1 MDLSRLRPVYEHDGP
16 FATVYMEGRAPSEDA
31 EKQVRLRWQALRER
45 LEEAGADPRAVAAA
59 ERSVLSATAGEE
71 QANGRVIVA
80 SGDSGVVLDESW
92 DAALGAGDEAHW
104 GHLPELGAYGR
115 EAARAVRALVVLTD
129 QEGARVI
136 QEVVAEQHT
145 SETRADDEVE
155 GSAIEALHKPRRG
168 ALSHNQIQRRADNAV
183 SRNAEDIAAYVTQSA
198 EAFHPRVV
206 ILAGE
211 VQARTAVRNALPP
224 PVAERLVETGR
235 GGGGRDDYS
244 SDADDALNDEILRIA
259 AEESEREG
267 ERCAGRLQAGLAH
280 DQAAQGSSPVA
291 AAAEMGAV
299 DTLLFEEGATA
310 SREAFLLKAC
320 TETSSALA
328 VVPAG
333 TGLQDGVGALLR
345 FPIEESTPG

>member
-1 MDLSRLRPVYEHDGP
+1 MDLSHLRPVYEHDGP

-31 EKQVRLRWQALRER
+31 GKQVRLRWQALRER

-59 ERSVLSATAGEE
+59 EESVLSATAGEE
-71 QANGRVIVA
+71 QTNGRVIVA
-80 SGDSGVVLDESW
+80 AGDSGVVLDESW

-104 GHLPELGAYGR
+104 GHVPELGAYGR
-115 EAARAVRALVVLTD
+115 EAARAVRALVVLAD
-129 QEGARVI
+129 QEGARVL

-145 SETRADDEVE
+145 PETRADDEVR
-155 GSAIEALHKPRRG
+155 GDAIEGVHKPRRG

-211 VQARTAVRNALPP
+211 VQARTAVRDALPS
-224 PVAERLVETGR
+224 PVTERLVETDR
-235 GGGGRDDYS
+235 GGGDGQS
-244 SDADDALNDEILRIA
+244 SADALNDEVLRIA
-259 AEESEREG
+259 AEENEREG
-267 ERCAGRLQAGLAH
+267 ERCAGKFQAGLPH
-280 DQAAQGSSPVA
+280 DQAAQGSGPVGS
-291 AAAEMGAV
+291 AAEMGAV

-310 SREAFLLKAC
+310 SREAFLLKTC

-333 TGLQDGVGALLR
+333 TGLEDGVGALLR
-345 FPIEESTPG
+345 FPLEESTPG